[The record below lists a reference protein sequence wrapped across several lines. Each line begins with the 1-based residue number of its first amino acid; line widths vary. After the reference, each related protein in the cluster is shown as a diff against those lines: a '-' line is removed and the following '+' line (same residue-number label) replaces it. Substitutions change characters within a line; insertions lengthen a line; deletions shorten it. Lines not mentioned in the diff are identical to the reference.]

1 MPRKATD
8 LLDVFRQQRAEP
20 ARSAPR
26 AKDPEPRRQGFQGL
40 VLLPRHVLLGSAVGV
55 LLVVFAFV
63 LGLSLGKRDG
73 GGPRA
78 SQQGSLS
85 HVSGG
90 KFEER
95 ATDNVRR
102 VYVEARLPYLDP
114 VRKAVN
120 DPGTL
125 RATLVRTKS
134 VPPERIWLLDDLASA
149 QLRILLGPF
158 PAQEQAAEYL
168 HRAGFFTFRL
178 GGVVPWKDPE
188 YLLLTERELPL
199 QHLPNR

>member
-20 ARSAPR
+20 VRSAPR
-26 AKDPEPRRQGFQGL
+26 AKDPEPRKQGFQGL

-63 LGLSLGKRDG
+63 LGLSLGKRNSA
-73 GGPRA
+73 GPR
-78 SQQGSLS
+78 GSGSGPLS
-85 HVSGG
+85 RL
-90 KFEER
+90 EER
-95 ATDNVRR
+95 PTDAVRR

-125 RATLVRTKS
+125 RATLVRTKN

-158 PAQEQAAEYL
+158 PTQEQAAEYL
-168 HRAGFFTFRL
+168 HRAGFFTLRL